1 MKFAYTARTQAGEL
15 QTGSVEAVNREAAL
29 NILTGHQLF
38 ILTLESLERRRF
50 ADTMFGFFNRVRL
63 VDLVVFTR
71 QFATLLEAKIPLS
84 DALKTL
90 ARQTR
95 NVILKEAVGELS
107 ADIDAGL
114 TLSQALEKH
123 GKIFSE
129 FFVNMVRSAE
139 VTGRMEEVM
148 TFLADYLEKEAVLLS
163 KVRNALIY
171 PVIVVALFIIV
182 AGLMLTTVIPQVKPI
197 FEEAGVQ
204 LPFFTKILLLS
215 GDFLLNWWWALIM
228 AVAVLFFLVLDYLET
243 EEGKA
248 VFDQFRVEV
257 PAVGNLFRK
266 LYVARF
272 AEALSVLLKGGVPVA
287 QAIEIAGHTIGNYV
301 YQDLLHEAAEGVRRG
316 ELLSQIFEKSQ
327 VYFPPL
333 VAQMIAIGETTGR
346 LDDMLSRISR
356 FYSREVDNIVGNLVE
371 LIQPALMV
379 SIGVLVGLLFASIL
393 LPLYDLAQAF

>member
-50 ADTMFGFFNRVRL
+50 ADTLFGFFNRVRL

-257 PAVGNLFRK
+257 PVIGNLFRK

>member
-1 MKFAYTARTQAGEL
+1 MKFAYTARTQGGEL

-38 ILTLESLERRRF
+38 ILTIESLERRRF
-50 ADTMFGFFNRVRL
+50 ADTLFGFFNRVKL

-90 ARQTR
+90 SRQTR
-95 NVILKEAVGELS
+95 NVILKETVGELS

-123 GKIFSE
+123 GKIFNE

-148 TFLADYLEKEAVLLS
+148 TFLADYLEKEAALLS

-171 PVIVVALFIIV
+171 PVIVVALFVVV

-197 FEEAGVQ
+197 FEEAGIQ
-204 LPFFTKILLLS
+204 LPFFTKILLSS
-215 GDFLLNWWWALIM
+215 GDFLLNWWWALILV
-228 AVAVLFFLVLDYLET
+228 AAVLFFLVIDYLET

-257 PAVGNLFRK
+257 PVIGNLFRK

-316 ELLSQIFEKSQ
+316 ELLSQIFERDQ

-333 VAQMIAIGETTGR
+333 VSQMIAIGESTGR
-346 LDDMLSRISR
+346 LDDMLSRISK
-356 FYSREVDNIVGNLVE
+356 FYTREVDNIVGNLVE

>member
-1 MKFAYTARTQAGEL
+1 M
-15 QTGSVEAVNREAAL
+15 NREAAL

-50 ADTMFGFFNRVRL
+50 ADTLFGFFNRVRL

-257 PAVGNLFRK
+257 PVIGNLFRK

>member
-1 MKFAYTARTQAGEL
+1 MTTDKQLQANKE
-15 QTGSVEAVNREAAL
+15 N
-29 NILTGHQLF
+29 
-38 ILTLESLERRRF
+38 
-50 ADTMFGFFNRVRL
+50 
-63 VDLVVFTR
+63 
-71 QFATLLEAKIPLS
+71 AKL
-84 DALKTL
+84 
-90 ARQTR
+90 
-95 NVILKEAVGELS
+95 G
-107 ADIDAGL
+107 G
-114 TLSQALEKH
+114 
-123 GKIFSE
+123 
-129 FFVNMVRSAE
+129 
-139 VTGRMEEVM
+139 
-148 TFLADYLEKEAVLLS
+148 
-163 KVRNALIY
+163 
-171 PVIVVALFIIV
+171 
-182 AGLMLTTVIPQVKPI
+182 VK
-197 FEEAGVQ
+197 
-204 LPFFTKILLLS
+204 
-215 GDFLLNWWWALIM
+215 
-228 AVAVLFFLVLDYLET
+228 T

-257 PAVGNLFRK
+257 PVIGNLFRK

>member
-1 MKFAYTARTQAGEL
+1 MKFAYTARTQTGEL

-50 ADTMFGFFNRVRL
+50 ADTLFGFFNRVRL

-228 AVAVLFFLVLDYLET
+228 GVAVLFFLVLDYLET

-257 PAVGNLFRK
+257 PVIGNLFRK

>member
-1 MKFAYTARTQAGEL
+1 MKFAYSARTQAGEL

-38 ILTLESLERRRF
+38 ILTLESLERRRL
-50 ADTMFGFFNRVRL
+50 ADTLFGFFNRVKL
-63 VDLVVFTR
+63 LDLVVFTR

-84 DALKTL
+84 DSLKTL
-90 ARQTR
+90 SRQTR
-95 NVILKEAVGELS
+95 NMILKETVGELS

-148 TFLADYLEKEAVLLS
+148 TFLADYIEKEAALLS

-171 PVIVVALFIIV
+171 PIIVVALFIVV

-204 LPFFTKILLLS
+204 LPLFTKILLSS

-228 AVAVLFFLVLDYLET
+228 VVAVLFFLVIDYLET

-248 VFDQFRVEV
+248 VFDQFRVEIPV
-257 PAVGNLFRK
+257 IGNLFRK

-346 LDDMLSRISR
+346 LDDMLARISK
-356 FYSREVDNIVGNLVE
+356 FYTREVENIVNNLVE

-379 SIGVLVGLLFASIL
+379 AIGILVGLLFASIL
-393 LPLYDLAQAF
+393 LPMYDLAQAF

>member
-1 MKFAYTARTQAGEL
+1 RTQAGEL

-257 PAVGNLFRK
+257 PVIGNLFRK

>member
-50 ADTMFGFFNRVRL
+50 ADTLFGFFNRVRL

>member
-257 PAVGNLFRK
+257 PVIGNLFRK

>member
-228 AVAVLFFLVLDYLET
+228 GVAVLFFLVLDYLET

-257 PAVGNLFRK
+257 PVVGNLFRK

>member
-228 AVAVLFFLVLDYLET
+228 GVAVLFFLVLDYLET

-257 PAVGNLFRK
+257 PVIGNLFRK

>member
-1 MKFAYTARTQAGEL
+1 
-15 QTGSVEAVNREAAL
+15 
-29 NILTGHQLF
+29 
-38 ILTLESLERRRF
+38 
-50 ADTMFGFFNRVRL
+50 
-63 VDLVVFTR
+63 
-71 QFATLLEAKIPLS
+71 
-84 DALKTL
+84 
-90 ARQTR
+90 
-95 NVILKEAVGELS
+95 
-107 ADIDAGL
+107 
-114 TLSQALEKH
+114 
-123 GKIFSE
+123 
-129 FFVNMVRSAE
+129 
-139 VTGRMEEVM
+139 M

-257 PAVGNLFRK
+257 PVIGNLFRK

>member
-1 MKFAYTARTQAGEL
+1 
-15 QTGSVEAVNREAAL
+15 
-29 NILTGHQLF
+29 
-38 ILTLESLERRRF
+38 
-50 ADTMFGFFNRVRL
+50 
-63 VDLVVFTR
+63 
-71 QFATLLEAKIPLS
+71 
-84 DALKTL
+84 
-90 ARQTR
+90 
-95 NVILKEAVGELS
+95 
-107 ADIDAGL
+107 
-114 TLSQALEKH
+114 
-123 GKIFSE
+123 
-129 FFVNMVRSAE
+129 
-139 VTGRMEEVM
+139 MEEVM

-228 AVAVLFFLVLDYLET
+228 GVAVLFFLVLDYLET

-257 PAVGNLFRK
+257 PVIGNLFRK